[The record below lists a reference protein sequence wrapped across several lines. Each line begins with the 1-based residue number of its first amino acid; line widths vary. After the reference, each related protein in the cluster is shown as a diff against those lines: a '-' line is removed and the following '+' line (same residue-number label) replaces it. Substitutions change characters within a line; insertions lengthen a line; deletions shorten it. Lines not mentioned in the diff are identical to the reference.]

1 MDTESDKVGP
11 YESFSAPT
19 GVFCSSRFGKG
30 LHSVHVRIC
39 EKVTHTHTYTPH
51 THPPHKQ
58 TPHTH
63 THTQTNTHT
72 HTNTYSHEFKSVGS
86 F

>member
-39 EKVTHTHTYTPH
+39 EKVTHTHTHIYTTH
-51 THPPHKQ
+51 TYTSQ
-58 TPHTH
+58 TNAAHTH
-63 THTQTNTHT
+63 THTHT
-72 HTNTYSHEFKSVGS
+72 H
-86 F
+86 